1 MTRTENNCQIGSA
14 LSGLTTALQQ
24 IEVTENKQHVTVA
37 LPRKGRR
44 AQSLPRG
51 QISSEESSFRVSLPA
66 SARTSRQSSVEPD
79 QRKGL
84 SRHGSVEI
92 FDGAYNLT
100 VPNKLARHS
109 STSKLEEIHS
119 DHIKI
124 VGEME
129 DNQQS
134 ESSEVQTTVTSG
146 LSVSNGSEHQ
156 CQTKEEVKVNN
167 ESTCVQKTC
176 EENSFSSTTTSSQ
189 RSEMH
194 ESVSSCQQTSYE
206 EMRQT
211 NFQTNQTIVS
221 GQKFN
226 ISNGLSRSRH
236 VSGPVE
242 GVGSALKGLDT
253 ALEQIAAQQKQGE
266 NHYVAKVSSRQTSKR
281 GSVSVSNDSG
291 EVTNVMVS
299 LPASKTTSRATSRRN
314 SVDLSSKGR
323 RSRRGS
329 LDIYTAEYAV
339 KIGNQKNITN
349 MQQSYKQEE

>member
-1 MTRTENNCQIGSA
+1 MTRTENNYQIGSA

-24 IEVTENKQHVTVA
+24 IEVTENKQNVTVA

-79 QRKGL
+79 QRKAL

-100 VPNKLARHS
+100 VPNKLSRHA

-134 ESSEVQTTVTSG
+134 EEVTETENKVTTGVVVDTGGSSSLQSHEK
-146 LSVSNGSEHQ
+146 
-156 CQTKEEVKVNN
+156 KEMTASN
-167 ESTCVQKTC
+167 ESSSQQRTV
-176 EENSFSSTTTSSQ
+176 ENSFSSTTSTRSSQ

-194 ESVSSCQQTSYE
+194 QSLTSCEQTSYE
-206 EMRQT
+206 EM
-211 NFQTNQTIVS
+211 
-221 GQKFN
+221 
-226 ISNGLSRSRH
+226 
-236 VSGPVE
+236 
-242 GVGSALKGLDT
+242 
-253 ALEQIAAQQKQGE
+253 
-266 NHYVAKVSSRQTSKR
+266 
-281 GSVSVSNDSG
+281 
-291 EVTNVMVS
+291 
-299 LPASKTTSRATSRRN
+299 
-314 SVDLSSKGR
+314 
-323 RSRRGS
+323 
-329 LDIYTAEYAV
+329 
-339 KIGNQKNITN
+339 
-349 MQQSYKQEE
+349 

>member
-1 MTRTENNCQIGSA
+1 MKKILC
-14 LSGLTTALQQ
+14 
-24 IEVTENKQHVTVA
+24 
-37 LPRKGRR
+37 
-44 AQSLPRG
+44 
-51 QISSEESSFRVSLPA
+51 F
-66 SARTSRQSSVEPD
+66 SVEPD

-124 VGEME
+124 VGELE

-134 ESSEVQTTVTSG
+134 ESSEVQS
-146 LSVSNGSEHQ
+146 SVS
-156 CQTKEEVKVNN
+156 EEVKVNN

-211 NFQTNQTIVS
+211 NFQ
-221 GQKFN
+221 
-226 ISNGLSRSRH
+226 
-236 VSGPVE
+236 
-242 GVGSALKGLDT
+242 
-253 ALEQIAAQQKQGE
+253 
-266 NHYVAKVSSRQTSKR
+266 
-281 GSVSVSNDSG
+281 
-291 EVTNVMVS
+291 
-299 LPASKTTSRATSRRN
+299 
-314 SVDLSSKGR
+314 
-323 RSRRGS
+323 
-329 LDIYTAEYAV
+329 V
-339 KIGNQKNITN
+339 KII
-349 MQQSYKQEE
+349 EENN

>member
-1 MTRTENNCQIGSA
+1 MQLAKTRVWLLESVRNRPGI
-14 LSGLTTALQQ
+14 
-24 IEVTENKQHVTVA
+24 
-37 LPRKGRR
+37 
-44 AQSLPRG
+44 SLLCMKK
-51 QISSEESSFRVSLPA
+51 ILCF
-66 SARTSRQSSVEPD
+66 SVEPD

-124 VGEME
+124 VGELE

-134 ESSEVQTTVTSG
+134 ESSEVQS
-146 LSVSNGSEHQ
+146 SVS
-156 CQTKEEVKVNN
+156 EEVKVNN

-211 NFQTNQTIVS
+211 NFQ
-221 GQKFN
+221 
-226 ISNGLSRSRH
+226 
-236 VSGPVE
+236 
-242 GVGSALKGLDT
+242 
-253 ALEQIAAQQKQGE
+253 
-266 NHYVAKVSSRQTSKR
+266 
-281 GSVSVSNDSG
+281 
-291 EVTNVMVS
+291 
-299 LPASKTTSRATSRRN
+299 
-314 SVDLSSKGR
+314 
-323 RSRRGS
+323 
-329 LDIYTAEYAV
+329 V
-339 KIGNQKNITN
+339 KII
-349 MQQSYKQEE
+349 